1 MNPVEELKVIM
12 LNKPDKLVI
21 GSRRTLKYLK
31 LGKIAK
37 VFVAKN
43 APEDIK
49 SDIEYYAKLS
59 NTDVVILDLNNEELG
74 AALKKPFKVAVVSLL
89 K

>member
-1 MNPVEELKVIM
+1 MNPIEELKMIM
-12 LNKPDKLVI
+12 LNQPDKLVI

-31 LGKIAK
+31 LGKLAK
-37 VFVAKN
+37 IFMAKN

-59 NTDVVILDLNNEELG
+59 NVEVVNLSLDNEELG

>member
-1 MNPVEELKVIM
+1 MNPVEEIKMIM
-12 LNKPDKLVI
+12 LNQPEKMVI
-21 GSRRTLKYLK
+21 GARRTLKYLK
-31 LGKIAK
+31 LGRVSK

-49 SDIEYYAKLS
+49 DDIEYYSKLS
-59 NTDVVILDLNNEELG
+59 GTEVVLVPLDNEELG

>member
-12 LNKPDKLVI
+12 LNQPDKLVI

-31 LGKIAK
+31 LGKLAK
-37 VFVAKN
+37 IFMAKN

-59 NTDVVILDLNNEELG
+59 NVEVVNLSLDNEELG